1 MHIGAFDTKEKVL
14 VVAEVG
20 NNHEG
25 NFEVAKEL
33 VRKAAESGADAVKF
47 QTFITEHYVSKLD
60 TARFNRLKSF
70 EFSFAQFSQLAD
82 LTRSLGLL
90 FISTPFDL
98 KSAEF
103 LRTAADAIKVASGDN
118 NFYPLIASV
127 AQSGKPVIIS
137 SGLSDLEHVRRI
149 VKFVEEQ
156 WSKNGAPAGELA
168 ILHCVSSYP
177 VPPAEAN
184 LQSIPLLAKNFS
196 HTIGYSDH
204 TIGIEAAT
212 LAVALGARI
221 IEKHFTLDKHFSDFR
236 DHQLSADPGEMKE
249 LVEGIRTVSA
259 LLGVADKK
267 IQPSEEAVVAAVR
280 RSIVAGR
287 DLANGHCIVLADLTW
302 IRPAGGLNPGEEGA
316 LIGKTLNRDVAF
328 GERLQPSDVE

>member
-1 MHIGAFDTKEKVL
+1 MRIDKFDTKEKVL
-14 VVAEVG
+14 VVAEIG

-33 VRKAAESGADAVKF
+33 VRKAAESAADAVKF
-47 QTFITEHYVSKLD
+47 QTFITEHYVSKSD
-60 TARFNRLKSF
+60 MARFNRLKSF
-70 EFSFAQFSQLAD
+70 ELSFAQFSQLAD
-82 LTRSLGLL
+82 LAHSLGLL

-103 LRTAADAIKVASGDN
+103 LRRVADAIKVASGDN
-118 NFYPLIASV
+118 NFYPLMANIAE
-127 AQSGKPVIIS
+127 SGKPMIIS
-137 SGLSDLEHVRRI
+137 SGLSDLEGVRNA
-149 VKFVEEQ
+149 VKFTEGQ
-156 WSKNGAPAGELA
+156 WAKTGVSTGELA
-168 ILHCVSSYP
+168 ILHCVTSYP

-204 TIGIEAAT
+204 TIGIEAAV

-236 DHQLSADPGEMKE
+236 DHQLSADPGEMQE
-249 LVEGIRTVSA
+249 LVKGVRAASI

-280 RSIVAGR
+280 RSIVAGQ
-287 DLANGHCIVLADLTW
+287 DLAKGHRIALADLTW
-302 IRPAGGLNPGEEGA
+302 IRPAGGLNPGEENA
-316 LIGKTLNRDVAF
+316 LIGKTLNRDVIF
-328 GERLQPSDVE
+328 GERLELADVE